1 MTTTMRE
8 TTLQTMGL
16 GNAIDIFSAGRL
28 PADPSDLVDQVFG
41 PAGNRGA
48 LVVSGANGIVGAGK
62 TMQLGS
68 RLAPYGVPIVGLD
81 FPAAPDGIGM
91 QYPGLVRA
99 FGADGA
105 AEIMG
110 NVVRLNYDGKTL
122 PSLLNQLNPRFLLE
136 AIPEILNVKLAHYEI
151 FRSSFPDIEIRS
163 VTSGFP
169 MRELGV
175 GVAHPA
181 FPHEINKMWEIVE
194 DEPSAITQLLWAL
207 GLMPIRVSDDWSFV
221 LDVLFCGITHA
232 GLRYHHATNMPF
244 WKIDKYVRKL
254 VGPNPFRAH
263 DAIGAAGA
271 NFLTWSCLHHLAETY
286 GEVFRPTPE
295 LDEHKETGQNWY
307 PMNHFRPLVDWK
319 LESDE
324 DEDEFQAWILGPLYQ
339 MTSLML
345 HEKRGHLSHMNSIG
359 EICAQFR
366 SGILAMIRRAGSD
379 AVIATVE
386 QYHKR
391 HPEAATGAW
400 YPEVFGNMDSVEWQ
414 QLYVNA
420 EHDGQVGVIAI
431 NRESYNSD
439 VNQEMNR
446 AIDWL
451 KAASIESVILTGD
464 FHLSTQL
471 VGADTS
477 EFYPALSD
485 PAAGAEI
492 AGGWSRTARRLN
504 DEFKISIGFV
514 NGKRCLGGMLE
525 LLMHCHYLVAVDDA
539 SLGMPEVTL
548 PVVPGM
554 EGCHWPFRKAQADQ
568 WPMLF
573 ALLLSGKQV
582 NATEA
587 TGWLVDYAGP
597 MEDALKTVWEI
608 ATGGDHGL
616 AKRSVADGA
625 LTGLPKEVSGLPP
638 ADSPAT
644 DDARS
649 AIMKCIQESCGA
661 ALADAV
667 SIQAKHSADFMVTKA
682 CTGGAIGAEFS
693 KTMAV

>member
-1 MTTTMRE
+1 MRE

-16 GNAIDIFSAGRL
+16 GNVIDIFNAGQL
-28 PADPSDLVDQVFG
+28 PADPADLVDQVFG
-41 PAGNRGA
+41 NSGSRGA

-81 FPAAPDGIGM
+81 FPAAPDGIGK

-105 AEIMG
+105 AQIMG
-110 NVVRLNYDGKTL
+110 NVIRLNYDGKTL
-122 PSLLNQLNPRFLLE
+122 PSQLNQLKPRFLLE
-136 AIPEILNVKLAHYEI
+136 AIPEILNVKRAHYEI
-151 FRSSFPDIEIRS
+151 FRATFPEIEIRS

-169 MRELGV
+169 SKELGV
-175 GVAHPA
+175 GIAHPA

-207 GLMPIRVSDDWSFV
+207 GLMPVVVSDDWSFV
-221 LDVLFCGITHA
+221 LDVLFCGITLA
-232 GLRYHHATNMPF
+232 GLRHHHATNMPF
-244 WKIDKYVRKL
+244 WKIDKFVRKY

-271 NFLTWSCLHHLAETY
+271 NFLTWSCLHHLSETY

-295 LDEHKETGQNWY
+295 LDERKETGQNWY
-307 PMNHFRPLVDWK
+307 PLNHFRPLVDWK
-319 LESDE
+319 LDDE
-324 DEDEFQAWILGPLYQ
+324 GIEEFNTWILGPLYQ

-345 HEKRGHLSHMNSIG
+345 HENRGHLSHINAIG
-359 EICAQFR
+359 ELCAQFR
-366 SGILAMIRRAGSD
+366 SGILAMIRKAGADS
-379 AVIATVE
+379 VIATVE
-386 QYHKR
+386 KYHGL
-391 HPEAATGAW
+391 HPEAAGAAW
-400 YPEVFGNMDSVEWQ
+400 YPEAFGSMDTPEWQ

-420 EHDGQVGVIAI
+420 EHDGEVGVISI

-439 VNQEMNR
+439 VNQEMNG

-451 KAASIESVILTGD
+451 KAAGIESVIATGD

-477 EFYPALSD
+477 EFYPALGD
-485 PAAGAEI
+485 TAAGRQV
-492 AGGWSRTARRLN
+492 AGDWSRTARRLN
-504 DEFKISIGFV
+504 DEFKVSIGFV

-525 LLMHCHYLVAVDDA
+525 LLMHCHYLVSVDDA
-539 SLGMPEVTL
+539 KLGMPEVTL

-554 EGCHWPFRKAQADQ
+554 EGCHWPFRKADAEK

-582 NATEA
+582 SAADA

-597 MEDALKTVWEI
+597 MEDALQTAWQI
-608 ATGGDHGL
+608 AKGGDHGI
-616 AKRSVADGA
+616 AKRAVQDGA
-625 LTGLPKEVSGLPP
+625 LSGVPTEVSGLPP
-638 ADSPAT
+638 ADSVDNET
-644 DDARS
+644 ARA
-649 AIMKCIQESCGA
+649 AIMKCIQDACGA
-661 ALADAV
+661 PLGDAV
-667 SIQAKHSADFMVTKA
+667 AIQAKHSADFMVTKA
-682 CTGGAIGAEFS
+682 CKDGQIGAEFT